1 MSQASQ
7 SELIVVLERAAAPGF
22 ESFKSDELPTSL
34 PEVGM
39 LAERVAEIGAVMR
52 RGFRRQSA
60 RLREHRPTDLLP
72 ALEKDESPAPIH
84 DLSTFFRVEAEE
96 EERLQELAHKLRNS
110 PGVIS
115 AYVQPRTEL
124 PEAENPD
131 AINNMRPSPSP
142 PPSATPDFTDSQV
155 YLNAAPDGI
164 NAAHAW
170 AQPGGTGRGV
180 RIIDIE
186 WAWNVT
192 HENLLDHDAPI
203 YGGAPRYPSVE
214 EGKKGRNH
222 GTAVLG
228 VTSATHSGFGVKGI
242 CPEATVRTI
251 TNIGGLG
258 TGEVIQMAAD
268 MLEPGDI
275 LILEMH
281 RPGPRFN
288 FTAPQGQRGLIAVEW
303 WFYDL
308 VAIQDA
314 VSRGIIVV
322 EAAGNGSEN
331 LDATLYDSNPLGF
344 PAPWRN
350 PFRRNPVDSGAII
363 VGAGA
368 PPPGTHG
375 RDHGPAR
382 SRLDFS
388 NFGSPVDAQG
398 WGREVTSCGYG
409 DLQGGII
416 QEDLWYT
423 DRFSGTSSATPIVA
437 GALACVQGI
446 RKANG
451 LAPCTPAQMR
461 SLLRQNTGSAQQDG
475 PIDPNTG
482 NVIRPRTERIGM
494 LPDLRLLITEA
505 LNLT

>member
-1 MSQASQ
+1 MSQVAQ
-7 SELIVVLERAAAPGF
+7 SELIVVLESATAPGF
-22 ESFKSDELPTSL
+22 DSFKSDELPTSL
-34 PEVGM
+34 PEVDM
-39 LAERVAEIGAVMR
+39 LAEQVANSGAVLR
-52 RGFRRQSA
+52 RGFRRQAA
-60 RLREHRPTDLLP
+60 RLQERQPADFLP
-72 ALEKDESPAPIH
+72 ALENDESPAPIH
-84 DLSTFFRVEAEE
+84 DLNSFFRVEAEE
-96 EERLQELAHKLRNS
+96 DERLQELADRLRNS
-110 PGVIS
+110 PGVVS

-131 AINNMRPSPSP
+131 AINNMRPSLAT
-142 PPSATPDFTDSQV
+142 PPSATPDFTDRQV
-155 YLNAAPDGI
+155 YLDAAPDGI
-164 NAAHAW
+164 DAAHAW

-186 WAWNVT
+186 WAWNLT

-203 YGGAPRYPSVE
+203 YGGAPRYPTVD
-214 EGKKGRNH
+214 EGRDGRNH

-288 FTAPQGQRGLIAVEW
+288 FKAPQGQRGFIAIEW

-314 VSRGIIVV
+314 VSRGIVVV

-331 LDATLYDSNPLGF
+331 LDATLYDLNPLGF
-344 PAPWRN
+344 PPTWRN
-350 PFRRNPVDSGAII
+350 PFRRNPVDSGAIM

-368 PPPGTHG
+368 PPPGTHT

-388 NFGSPVDAQG
+388 NFGSLVDTQA
-398 WGREVTSCGYG
+398 WGREVTTCGYG
-409 DLQGGII
+409 DLQGGNI
-416 QEDLWYT
+416 QEDKWYT

-451 LAPCTPAQMR
+451 LAPCTPAQLR
-461 SLLRQNTGSAQQDG
+461 SLLHQNTGSDQQDG

-482 NVIRPRTERIGM
+482 TVIRPRTERIGK
-494 LPDLRLLITEA
+494 LPNLRLLITEA
-505 LNLT
+505 LNLP